1 MNSIILWLINTFVIS
16 KLNKLLKSEKAN
28 WTEKAI
34 PIMSEVNVLIGDFLN
49 KIKDRE
55 MTEQET
61 EEFVNK
67 LSESIEKL
75 IKG

>member
-16 KLNKLLKSEKAN
+16 KLNKLLKSEKAD

-34 PIMSEVNVLIGDFLN
+34 PIMSEVNVLIGDFLD

>member
-16 KLNKLLKSEKAN
+16 KLNKLLKSEKAD

-49 KIKDRE
+49 KINDRE

>member
-1 MNSIILWLINTFVIS
+1 MNSIILWIVNTFVIS
-16 KLNKLLKSEKAN
+16 KLNKLLKSEKAD

-34 PIMSEVNVLIGDFLN
+34 PIMSEVNVLIGDFLE

-61 EEFVNK
+61 EDFVNK

>member
-34 PIMSEVNVLIGDFLN
+34 PIMSEVNVLIGDFLD

-61 EEFVNK
+61 EEFINK